1 MSETRANGREP
12 ASTQGDGPASS
23 ERVIEEAL
31 RILVSFDIDG
41 TMEFGDP
48 PGPVPAEVARELV
61 GRGYIVG
68 VASDW
73 PRSSQQPLW
82 SRHGVEPEFV
92 GGKHHL
98 HEVKA
103 QFRADRYVHVGDTD
117 VDERYALLAGFE
129 FLHVDELVEPVVADD
144 IHDAGWIPPA

>member
-1 MSETRANGREP
+1 MRIRPDRSNP
-12 ASTQGDGPASS
+12 
-23 ERVIEEAL
+23 RVV
-31 RILVSFDIDG
+31 VSFDIDG

-48 PGPVPAEVARELV
+48 SGPVSAAVARELV
-61 GRGYIVG
+61 ARGHVVG

-103 QFRADRYVHVGDTD
+103 RFPADRYLHVGDSE

-129 FLHVDELVEPVVADD
+129 FLAVDKLGVPVVADA
-144 IHDAGWIPPA
+144 IHDAGWTRPG

>member
-1 MSETRANGREP
+1 VTTPVGRDGTEPCPEGGTAQRHRPIELETP
-12 ASTQGDGPASS
+12 
-23 ERVIEEAL
+23 

-98 HEVKA
+98 HEVKE
-103 QFRADRYVHVGDTD
+103 FPADRYVHVGDTE

-129 FLHVDELVEPVVADD
+129 FLHVEQLELPVVADS
-144 IHDAGWIPPA
+144 IHDASWLPTD

>member
-1 MSETRANGREP
+1 
-12 ASTQGDGPASS
+12 
-23 ERVIEEAL
+23 
-31 RILVSFDIDG
+31 VSFDIDG

-48 PGPVPAEVARELV
+48 PGPVPASVARELV
-61 GRGYIVG
+61 ARGHVVG

-82 SRHGVEPEFV
+82 SQHGVEPQFV

-103 QFRADRYVHVGDTD
+103 RFAAARYVHIGDTEI
-117 VDERYALLAGFE
+117 DEHYALLAGFE
-129 FLHVDELVEPVVADD
+129 FLHVDSLEQPVVADTID
-144 IHDAGWIPPA
+144 DAP

>member
-1 MSETRANGREP
+1 
-12 ASTQGDGPASS
+12 
-23 ERVIEEAL
+23 
-31 RILVSFDIDG
+31 
-41 TMEFGDP
+41 
-48 PGPVPAEVARELV
+48 VARELV

-103 QFRADRYVHVGDTD
+103 QFPADRYLHVGDTD

-129 FLHVDELVEPVVADD
+129 FLHVDQLVEPVVADD
-144 IHDAGWIPPA
+144 IHDASWLPSE

>member
-1 MSETRANGREP
+1 MSTTDDRTP
-12 ASTQGDGPASS
+12 
-23 ERVIEEAL
+23 

-48 PGPVPAEVARELV
+48 PGPVTAAVAQELFA
-61 GRGYIVG
+61 RGYIVG

-82 SRHGVEPEFV
+82 SRHGMEPHFV

-98 HEVKA
+98 HEV
-103 QFRADRYVHVGDTD
+103 RAEFEADHYIHVGDTE
-117 VDERYALLAGFE
+117 VDERYAKLAGFS
-129 FLHVDELVEPVVADD
+129 FIHVDDLVEPVVADA
-144 IHDAGWIPPA
+144 IHPIGNGRDDTPRA

>member
-1 MSETRANGREP
+1 MHPRARTRRAYAPRRERHRAGYPGEQRAPNGVGVSDTPSE
-12 ASTQGDGPASS
+12 
-23 ERVIEEAL
+23 V

-48 PGPVPAEVARELV
+48 PGPVSAEVARELV

-103 QFRADRYVHVGDTD
+103 QFPADRYVHVGDTD

-129 FLHVDELVEPVVADD
+129 FLHVDELEVPVV
-144 IHDAGWIPPA
+144 

>member
-1 MSETRANGREP
+1 VTFGDAAEP
-12 ASTQGDGPASS
+12 CPEGGTA
-23 ERVIEEAL
+23 ERNRPIEVAL

-48 PGPVPAEVARELV
+48 PGPVPAAVARELV

-98 HEVKA
+98 HEVKE
-103 QFRADRYVHVGDTD
+103 QFPADRYVHVGDTE

-129 FLHVDELVEPVVADD
+129 FLHVEQLEVPVVADA
-144 IHDAGWIPPA
+144 IHDDNWAPPA

>member
-1 MSETRANGREP
+1 
-12 ASTQGDGPASS
+12 
-23 ERVIEEAL
+23 V
-31 RILVSFDIDG
+31 VSFDIDG

-48 PGPVPAEVARELV
+48 PGPVPASVARELV
-61 GRGYIVG
+61 ARGHVVG

-82 SRHGVEPEFV
+82 SLHGVEPEFV

-103 QFRADRYVHVGDTD
+103 RFVAERYVHVGDTD
-117 VDERYALLAGFE
+117 IDEHYALLAGFE
-129 FLHVDELVEPVVADD
+129 FLRVDALELPVVADA
-144 IHDAGWIPPA
+144 IHAR